1 MQNRTLQ
8 AMILNAGLEAEL
20 NPNEKPR
27 HHEQLLRE
35 VMQLFECSKIEALKL
50 IISNS

>member
-1 MQNRTLQ
+1 MQDQTLQ
-8 AMILNAGLEAEL
+8 AMVLNAGLKAEL
-20 NPNEKPR
+20 NPNEKDW

-35 VMQLFECSKIEALKL
+35 VMQLFGCSKIEALKL